1 MVEPREGL
9 LRIDMNLKYFGTD
22 GIRGEMGGPVI
33 NPAMFGRLGY
43 ALGLYLNETRGHKS
57 HVVAIARDTRAS
69 GEELEKAFC
78 NGLSA
83 HSIQIEALGVIP
95 TPALSMAICKLQ
107 SDMGVVITASHN
119 PSIDNGIKL
128 MTSDGR
134 KLNESGEYRIEQ
146 LLDENLAIPVS
157 GEIDHS
163 TSFNGES
170 SYINYAQSLLP
181 EACLKGWKIVVDTG
195 NGSAYKTTPSALVH
209 LGAEIISIGN
219 APDGININVGCGS
232 EHPET
237 LSNTVREEKAN
248 LGIAHDGDADRLVLC
263 DENGDIVDGDELLA
277 ILGIHALRKGELSD
291 NTLVITVMSN
301 LGLDRA
307 IETVGGKIIR
317 VSVGDRNVVD
327 KMIEGGYS
335 LGGESSGHLIF
346 RDHSLVGDGLI
357 AAIKVIEVML
367 QSNEPLSRLRRCIKF
382 FPQVQCDLVVQEK
395 IPLEDKPQ
403 LMDKIAELGDSL
415 SGNSRLLVRYSGTE
429 SKIRLLVEG
438 EDTEEVKYCLE
449 NLKNAVVDH
458 LNVIDGQ

>member
-1 MVEPREGL
+1 
-9 LRIDMNLKYFGTD
+9 MNLKYFGTD

-33 NPAMFGRLGY
+33 NPAMFNRLGY
-43 ALGLYLNETRGHKS
+43 ALGLYLNETRGHKG
-57 HVVAIARDTRAS
+57 HIVAIARDTRAS
-69 GEELEKAFC
+69 GEELERAFC

-83 HSIQIEALGVIP
+83 HEIHIEALGVIP

-107 SDMGVVITASHN
+107 ADMGVVITASHN

-134 KLNESGEYRIEQ
+134 KLNESGECRIEQ
-146 LLDENLAIPVS
+146 LLDENLEIPVNV
-157 GEIDHS
+157 EKNHS

-195 NGSAYKTTPSALVH
+195 NGSAYKTTPTALTQ
-209 LGAEIISIGN
+209 LGAEVISIGN
-219 APDGININVGCGS
+219 APDGININLGCGS

-237 LSNTVREEKAN
+237 LSNAVKEEKAKM
-248 LGIAHDGDADRLVLC
+248 GIAHDGDADRLVLC
-263 DENGDIVDGDELLA
+263 DENGEIVDGDELLA

-291 NTLVITVMSN
+291 NTIVITVMSN

-307 IETVGGKIIR
+307 IETAGGKIIR

-367 QSNEPLSRLRRCIKF
+367 QSNEPLSRLRRCIQY
-382 FPQVQCDLVVQEK
+382 FPQVRCDLVVQEK
-395 IPLEDKPQ
+395 IPLEDRPQ
-403 LMDKIAELGDSL
+403 LMEKIAKLKDSL
-415 SGNSRLLVRYSGTE
+415 SGTSRLLVRYSGTE

-438 EDTEEVKYCLE
+438 EDAKEIKHCLE
-449 NLKNAVVDH
+449 NLKNAVMTH

>member
-1 MVEPREGL
+1 
-9 LRIDMNLKYFGTD
+9 MNLKYFGTD
-22 GIRGEMGGPVI
+22 GIRGEFGGPLI
-33 NPAMFGRLGY
+33 NSDLFRRLGY
-43 ALGLYLNETRGHKS
+43 ALGLYLNETRGHKG

-69 GEELEKAFC
+69 GEELERAFC
-78 NGLSA
+78 NGLTA
-83 HSIQIEALGVIP
+83 HSVRIEALGVIP
-95 TPALSMAICKLQ
+95 TPALSMATCKLQ
-107 SDMGVVITASHN
+107 ADMGVVITASHN

-128 MTSDGR
+128 MSSDGR
-134 KLNESGEYRIEQ
+134 KLDEGGESRIEQ
-146 LLDENLAIPVS
+146 LLDENLEIPVNAK
-157 GEIDHS
+157 IDHS
-163 TSFNGES
+163 SSFNGES

-195 NGSAYKTTPSALVH
+195 NGSAYKTTPSALTH
-209 LGAEIISIGN
+209 LGAEVISIGN
-219 APDGININVGCGS
+219 VPNGININVGCGS

-237 LSNTVREEKAN
+237 LSKAVRDEKAKM
-248 LGIAHDGDADRLVLC
+248 GIAHDGDADRLVLC

-277 ILGIHALRKGELSD
+277 ILGIHALRKGKLFD
-291 NTLVITVMSN
+291 NAIVITVMSN

-307 IETVGGKIIR
+307 IETIGGRIIR

-327 KMIEGGYS
+327 KMVEGGYS

-367 QSNEPLSRLRRCIKF
+367 QCNEPLSRLRSCIQY
-382 FPQVQCDLVVQEK
+382 FPQVRCDLVVQEK

-403 LMDKIAELGDSL
+403 LMDRIAELEKSL
-415 SGNSRLLVRYSGTE
+415 SGASRLLVRYSGTE

-438 EDTEEVKYCLE
+438 EDAEEVKHCLE
-449 NLKNAVVDH
+449 NLKDAVVTH